1 MVVPIVVQRTVDDGL
16 RATGGPDL
24 ALVRRS
30 VALAAV
36 AVLITAG
43 AAYLMNVRLYR
54 TTETGLAALR
64 TRAFRH
70 VHDLSMLTQS
80 RHRRGALVSRVT
92 SDVDQ
97 LSQFMQWGGILL
109 VVSVGQ
115 VVLATALML
124 LWSWQLGLLV
134 LACFVP
140 YAVVVR
146 VFQARLGVAYGR
158 VRARIGDVLGRE
170 RGRGRGRGDPG
181 VRVRDRTAR
190 RIDTAIG
197 AHQAASTRAQ
207 ALVAAVFST
216 GELVSAAA
224 TAAVVVGGVLLG
236 VAGDLSAGEL
246 LAFLFLVQL
255 FVAPVQVATEVLND
269 AQTPTAGLRRVL
281 DVLDTPADVVDPGDE
296 GLDLPAGPAAL
307 AWQRRFRLSG
317 WPARAPRRQLR
328 ACGRAAVTRLSGRP
342 GSGKTTLAKLFA
354 RLMDPTRGSVA
365 INGVPLRGRQL
376 RRAPQQRRPR
386 ASGRL
391 PVRRD
396 GGGQRAVRPSRR
408 NDEEVARAFA
418 GLGLTDWV
426 EALPRG
432 LATRVGERGS
442 SLSVGER
449 QLVAVARA
457 YLADPDLLILDEATS
472 RGGPGDRGATRPCAG
487 PADRRAYQR
496 HHRPSP
502 VDRRGG
508 GRGACRRRRAHR
520 RPGTSSRPRRGQR
533 GVPAPLCVVGVPA
546 AERVT
551 AGGSASAAPWAHR
564 QHGTTRVRFKYD
576 HQAEDQRHPGRRGGR
591 QELER
596 AGESVSA
603 HVNRILREEFAARR
617 RRHNLGLLLHDL
629 DAERGPLD
637 STGGRAENPQIR
649 RASPRRQL
657 HQH

>member
-1 MVVPIVVQRTVDDGL
+1 MSLRSAAFADAASRASEVDAGRTLLRGLRLVPEFRRGLATTLLLALVATAGRVVVPIVVQRTVDDGL

-36 AVLITAG
+36 AVLITTG

-80 RHRRGALVSRVT
+80 RHQRGALVSRVT

-158 VRARIGDVLGRE
+158 VRARIGDVLSAVSEAVVGAEVIRAYA
-170 RGRGRGRGDPG
+170 
-181 VRVRDRTAR
+181 VRDRTAR

-197 AHQAASTRAQ
+197 AHQAAATRAQ

-255 FVAPVQVATEVLND
+255 FVAPIQVATEVLND
-269 AQTPTAGLRRVL
+269 AQTATAGLRRVL

-307 AWQRRFRLSG
+307 SLDSVDFAYPGGPPVLRDVSFELAAGRRYALVG
-317 WPARAPRRQLR
+317 E
-328 ACGRAAVTRLSGRP
+328 T

-365 INGVPLRGRQL
+365 INGVPVRDVSFAALRNSVVLVPQDGFLFDATVADNVRFGRPGATL
-376 RRAPQQRRPR
+376 
-386 ASGRL
+386 
-391 PVRRD
+391 
-396 GGGQRAVRPSRR
+396 
-408 NDEEVARAFA
+408 EEVAQAFA

-472 RGGPGDRGATRPCAG
+472 AVDPATEVRLIHALDLLIAGRTSVTIAHRLSTAEAADEVLVVDAGRIVGRGRH
-487 PADRRAYQR
+487 ADLVADNEVYRRLHASWASQQ
-496 HHRPSP
+496 
-502 VDRRGG
+502 RRG
-508 GRGACRRRRAHR
+508 
-520 RPGTSSRPRRGQR
+520 
-533 GVPAPLCVVGVPA
+533 
-546 AERVT
+546 
-551 AGGSASAAPWAHR
+551 
-564 QHGTTRVRFKYD
+564 
-576 HQAEDQRHPGRRGGR
+576 
-591 QELER
+591 
-596 AGESVSA
+596 
-603 HVNRILREEFAARR
+603 
-617 RRHNLGLLLHDL
+617 
-629 DAERGPLD
+629 
-637 STGGRAENPQIR
+637 
-649 RASPRRQL
+649 
-657 HQH
+657 

>member
-1 MVVPIVVQRTVDDGL
+1 MSLRSVAFADAASRASEADAGRTLLRGLRLVPEFRRGLATTLLLALVATAGRVVVPIVVQRTVDDGL

-36 AVLITAG
+36 AVLITTG

-80 RHRRGALVSRVT
+80 RHQRGALVSRVT

-158 VRARIGDVLGRE
+158 VRARIGDVLSAVSEAVVGAEVIRAYA
-170 RGRGRGRGDPG
+170 
-181 VRVRDRTAR
+181 VRDRTAR

-197 AHQAASTRAQ
+197 AHQAAATRAQ

-255 FVAPVQVATEVLND
+255 FVAPIQVATEVLND
-269 AQTPTAGLRRVL
+269 AQTATAGLRRVL

-307 AWQRRFRLSG
+307 SVDSVDFAYPGGPPVLRDVSFELAAGRRYALVG
-317 WPARAPRRQLR
+317 E
-328 ACGRAAVTRLSGRP
+328 T

-365 INGVPLRGRQL
+365 INGVPVRDVSFAALRNSVVLVPQDGFLFDATVADNVRFGRPGATL
-376 RRAPQQRRPR
+376 
-386 ASGRL
+386 
-391 PVRRD
+391 
-396 GGGQRAVRPSRR
+396 
-408 NDEEVARAFA
+408 EEVAQAFA

-472 RGGPGDRGATRPCAG
+472 AVDPATEVRLIHALDLLIAGRTSVTIAHRLSTAEAADEVLVVDAGRIVGRGRH
-487 PADRRAYQR
+487 ADLVADNDVYRRLHTSWASQQ
-496 HHRPSP
+496 
-502 VDRRGG
+502 RRG
-508 GRGACRRRRAHR
+508 
-520 RPGTSSRPRRGQR
+520 
-533 GVPAPLCVVGVPA
+533 
-546 AERVT
+546 
-551 AGGSASAAPWAHR
+551 
-564 QHGTTRVRFKYD
+564 
-576 HQAEDQRHPGRRGGR
+576 
-591 QELER
+591 
-596 AGESVSA
+596 
-603 HVNRILREEFAARR
+603 
-617 RRHNLGLLLHDL
+617 
-629 DAERGPLD
+629 
-637 STGGRAENPQIR
+637 
-649 RASPRRQL
+649 
-657 HQH
+657 

>member
-1 MVVPIVVQRTVDDGL
+1 MSLRSVAFADAASRASEADAGRTLLRGLRLVPEFRRGLATTLLLALVATAGRVVVPIVVQRTVDDGL

-36 AVLITAG
+36 AVLITTG

-80 RHRRGALVSRVT
+80 RHQRGALVSRVT

-158 VRARIGDVLGRE
+158 VRARIGDVLSAVSEAVVGAEVIRAYA
-170 RGRGRGRGDPG
+170 
-181 VRVRDRTAR
+181 VRDRTAR

-197 AHQAASTRAQ
+197 AHQAAATRAQ

-255 FVAPVQVATEVLND
+255 FVAPIQVATEVLND
-269 AQTPTAGLRRVL
+269 AQTATAGLRRVL

-307 AWQRRFRLSG
+307 SVDSVDFAYPGGPPVLRDVSFELAAGRRYALVG
-317 WPARAPRRQLR
+317 E
-328 ACGRAAVTRLSGRP
+328 T

-365 INGVPLRGRQL
+365 INGVPVRDVSFAALRNSVVLVPQDGFLFDATVADNVRFGRPGATL
-376 RRAPQQRRPR
+376 
-386 ASGRL
+386 
-391 PVRRD
+391 
-396 GGGQRAVRPSRR
+396 
-408 NDEEVARAFA
+408 EEVAQAFA

-472 RGGPGDRGATRPCAG
+472 AVDPATEVRLIHALDLLIAGRTSVTIAHRLSTAEAADEVLVVDAGRIVGRGRH
-487 PADRRAYQR
+487 ADLVADNEVYRRLHASWASQQ
-496 HHRPSP
+496 
-502 VDRRGG
+502 RRG
-508 GRGACRRRRAHR
+508 
-520 RPGTSSRPRRGQR
+520 
-533 GVPAPLCVVGVPA
+533 
-546 AERVT
+546 
-551 AGGSASAAPWAHR
+551 
-564 QHGTTRVRFKYD
+564 
-576 HQAEDQRHPGRRGGR
+576 
-591 QELER
+591 
-596 AGESVSA
+596 
-603 HVNRILREEFAARR
+603 
-617 RRHNLGLLLHDL
+617 
-629 DAERGPLD
+629 
-637 STGGRAENPQIR
+637 
-649 RASPRRQL
+649 
-657 HQH
+657 

>member
-1 MVVPIVVQRTVDDGL
+1 MSLRSVAFADAASRASEADAGRTLLRGLRLVPEFRRGLATTLLLALVATAGRVVVPIVVQRTVDDGL

-36 AVLITAG
+36 AVLITTG

-80 RHRRGALVSRVT
+80 RHQRGALVSRVT

-158 VRARIGDVLGRE
+158 VRARIGDVLSAVSEAVVGAEVIRAYA
-170 RGRGRGRGDPG
+170 
-181 VRVRDRTAR
+181 VRDRTAR

-197 AHQAASTRAQ
+197 AHQAAATRAQ

-255 FVAPVQVATEVLND
+255 FVAPIQVATEVLND
-269 AQTPTAGLRRVL
+269 AQTATAGLRRVL

-307 AWQRRFRLSG
+307 SVDSVDFAYPGGPPVLRDVSFELAAGRRYALVG
-317 WPARAPRRQLR
+317 E
-328 ACGRAAVTRLSGRP
+328 T

-365 INGVPLRGRQL
+365 INGVPLRDVSFAALRNSVVLVPQDGFLFDATVADNVRFGRPGATL
-376 RRAPQQRRPR
+376 
-386 ASGRL
+386 
-391 PVRRD
+391 
-396 GGGQRAVRPSRR
+396 
-408 NDEEVARAFA
+408 EEVAQAFA

-472 RGGPGDRGATRPCAG
+472 AVDPATEVRLIHALDLLIAGRTSVTIAHRLSTAEAADEVLVVDAGRIVGRGRH
-487 PADRRAYQR
+487 ADLVADNEVYRRLYASWASQQ
-496 HHRPSP
+496 
-502 VDRRGG
+502 RRG
-508 GRGACRRRRAHR
+508 
-520 RPGTSSRPRRGQR
+520 
-533 GVPAPLCVVGVPA
+533 
-546 AERVT
+546 
-551 AGGSASAAPWAHR
+551 
-564 QHGTTRVRFKYD
+564 
-576 HQAEDQRHPGRRGGR
+576 
-591 QELER
+591 
-596 AGESVSA
+596 
-603 HVNRILREEFAARR
+603 
-617 RRHNLGLLLHDL
+617 
-629 DAERGPLD
+629 
-637 STGGRAENPQIR
+637 
-649 RASPRRQL
+649 
-657 HQH
+657 

>member
-1 MVVPIVVQRTVDDGL
+1 MSLRSVAFADAASRASEADAGRTLLRGLRLVPEFRRGLATTLLLALVATAGRVVVPIVVQRTVDDGL

-36 AVLITAG
+36 AVLITTG

-80 RHRRGALVSRVT
+80 RHQRGALVSRVT

-134 LACFVP
+134 LACFAP

-158 VRARIGDVLGRE
+158 VRARIGDVLSAVSEAVVGAEVIRAYA
-170 RGRGRGRGDPG
+170 
-181 VRVRDRTAR
+181 VRDRTAR

-255 FVAPVQVATEVLND
+255 FVAPIQVATEVLND
-269 AQTPTAGLRRVL
+269 AQTATAGLRRVL

-307 AWQRRFRLSG
+307 SVDSVDFAYPGGPPVLRDVSFELAAGRRYALVG
-317 WPARAPRRQLR
+317 E
-328 ACGRAAVTRLSGRP
+328 T

-365 INGVPLRGRQL
+365 INGVPVRDVSFAALRNSVVLVPQDGFLFDATVADNVRFGRPGATL
-376 RRAPQQRRPR
+376 
-386 ASGRL
+386 
-391 PVRRD
+391 
-396 GGGQRAVRPSRR
+396 
-408 NDEEVARAFA
+408 EEVAQAFA

-472 RGGPGDRGATRPCAG
+472 AVDPATEVRLIHALDLLIAGRTSVTIAHRLSTAEAADEVLVVDAGRIVGRGRH
-487 PADRRAYQR
+487 ADLVADNEVYRRLHASWASQQ
-496 HHRPSP
+496 
-502 VDRRGG
+502 RRG
-508 GRGACRRRRAHR
+508 
-520 RPGTSSRPRRGQR
+520 
-533 GVPAPLCVVGVPA
+533 
-546 AERVT
+546 
-551 AGGSASAAPWAHR
+551 
-564 QHGTTRVRFKYD
+564 
-576 HQAEDQRHPGRRGGR
+576 
-591 QELER
+591 
-596 AGESVSA
+596 
-603 HVNRILREEFAARR
+603 
-617 RRHNLGLLLHDL
+617 
-629 DAERGPLD
+629 
-637 STGGRAENPQIR
+637 
-649 RASPRRQL
+649 
-657 HQH
+657 

>member
-1 MVVPIVVQRTVDDGL
+1 MSLRSVAFADAASRAGKADAGPTLLRGLRLVPEFRRGLATTLLLALVATAGRVVVPIVVQRTVDDGL

-36 AVLITAG
+36 AVLITTG

-80 RHRRGALVSRVT
+80 RHQRGALVSRVT

-134 LACFVP
+134 LACFAP

-158 VRARIGDVLGRE
+158 VRARIGDVLSAVSEAVVGAEVIRAYA
-170 RGRGRGRGDPG
+170 
-181 VRVRDRTAR
+181 VRDRTAR

-255 FVAPVQVATEVLND
+255 FVAPIQVATEVLND
-269 AQTPTAGLRRVL
+269 AQTATAGLRRVL

-307 AWQRRFRLSG
+307 SVDSVDFAYPGGPPVLRDVSFELAAGRRYALVG
-317 WPARAPRRQLR
+317 E
-328 ACGRAAVTRLSGRP
+328 T

-365 INGVPLRGRQL
+365 INGVPVRDVSFAALRNSVVLVPQDGFLFDATVADNVRFGRPGATL
-376 RRAPQQRRPR
+376 
-386 ASGRL
+386 
-391 PVRRD
+391 
-396 GGGQRAVRPSRR
+396 
-408 NDEEVARAFA
+408 EEVAQAFA

-472 RGGPGDRGATRPCAG
+472 AVDPATEVRLIHALDLLIAGRTSVTIAHRLSTAEAADEVLVVDAGRIVGRGRH
-487 PADRRAYQR
+487 ADLVADNEVYRRLHASWASQQ
-496 HHRPSP
+496 
-502 VDRRGG
+502 RRG
-508 GRGACRRRRAHR
+508 
-520 RPGTSSRPRRGQR
+520 
-533 GVPAPLCVVGVPA
+533 
-546 AERVT
+546 
-551 AGGSASAAPWAHR
+551 
-564 QHGTTRVRFKYD
+564 
-576 HQAEDQRHPGRRGGR
+576 
-591 QELER
+591 
-596 AGESVSA
+596 
-603 HVNRILREEFAARR
+603 
-617 RRHNLGLLLHDL
+617 
-629 DAERGPLD
+629 
-637 STGGRAENPQIR
+637 
-649 RASPRRQL
+649 
-657 HQH
+657 

>member
-1 MVVPIVVQRTVDDGL
+1 MSLRSVAFADAASRASEADSGRTLLRGLRLVPEFRRGLATTLLLALVATAGRVVVPIVVQRTVDDGL

-36 AVLITAG
+36 AVLITTG

-80 RHRRGALVSRVT
+80 RHQRGALVSRVT

-134 LACFVP
+134 LACFAP

-158 VRARIGDVLGRE
+158 VRARIGDVLSAVSEAVVGAEVIRAYA
-170 RGRGRGRGDPG
+170 
-181 VRVRDRTAR
+181 VRDRTAR

-197 AHQAASTRAQ
+197 AHQAAATRAQ

-255 FVAPVQVATEVLND
+255 FVAPIQVATEVLND
-269 AQTPTAGLRRVL
+269 AQTATAGLRRVL

-307 AWQRRFRLSG
+307 SVDSVDFAYPGGPPVLRDVSFELAAGRRYALVG
-317 WPARAPRRQLR
+317 E
-328 ACGRAAVTRLSGRP
+328 T

-365 INGVPLRGRQL
+365 INGVPVRDVSFAALRNSVVLVPQDGFLFDATVADNVRFGRPGATL
-376 RRAPQQRRPR
+376 
-386 ASGRL
+386 
-391 PVRRD
+391 
-396 GGGQRAVRPSRR
+396 
-408 NDEEVARAFA
+408 EEVAQAFA

-472 RGGPGDRGATRPCAG
+472 AVDPATEVRLIHALDLLIAGRTSVTIAHRLSTAEAADEVLVVDAGRIVGRGRH
-487 PADRRAYQR
+487 ADLVADNEVYRRLHASWASQQ
-496 HHRPSP
+496 
-502 VDRRGG
+502 RRG
-508 GRGACRRRRAHR
+508 
-520 RPGTSSRPRRGQR
+520 
-533 GVPAPLCVVGVPA
+533 
-546 AERVT
+546 
-551 AGGSASAAPWAHR
+551 
-564 QHGTTRVRFKYD
+564 
-576 HQAEDQRHPGRRGGR
+576 
-591 QELER
+591 
-596 AGESVSA
+596 
-603 HVNRILREEFAARR
+603 
-617 RRHNLGLLLHDL
+617 
-629 DAERGPLD
+629 
-637 STGGRAENPQIR
+637 
-649 RASPRRQL
+649 
-657 HQH
+657 

>member
-1 MVVPIVVQRTVDDGL
+1 
-16 RATGGPDL
+16 
-24 ALVRRS
+24 
-30 VALAAV
+30 
-36 AVLITAG
+36 
-43 AAYLMNVRLYR
+43 
-54 TTETGLAALR
+54 
-64 TRAFRH
+64 
-70 VHDLSMLTQS
+70 
-80 RHRRGALVSRVT
+80 
-92 SDVDQ
+92 
-97 LSQFMQWGGILL
+97 
-109 VVSVGQ
+109 
-115 VVLATALML
+115 

-158 VRARIGDVLGRE
+158 VRARIGDVLSAVSEAVVGAEVIRAYA
-170 RGRGRGRGDPG
+170 
-181 VRVRDRTAR
+181 VRDRTAR

-255 FVAPVQVATEVLND
+255 FVAPIQVATEVLND
-269 AQTPTAGLRRVL
+269 AQTATAGLRRVL

-307 AWQRRFRLSG
+307 SVDSVDFAYPGGPPVLRDVSFELAAGRRYALVG
-317 WPARAPRRQLR
+317 E
-328 ACGRAAVTRLSGRP
+328 T

-365 INGVPLRGRQL
+365 INGVPVRDVSFAALRNSVVLVPQDGFLFDATVADNVRFGRPGATL
-376 RRAPQQRRPR
+376 
-386 ASGRL
+386 
-391 PVRRD
+391 
-396 GGGQRAVRPSRR
+396 
-408 NDEEVARAFA
+408 EEVAQAFA

-472 RGGPGDRGATRPCAG
+472 AVDPATEVRLIHALDLLIAGRTSVTIAHRLSTAEAADEVLVVDAGRIVGRGRH
-487 PADRRAYQR
+487 ADLVADNEVYRRLHASWASQQ
-496 HHRPSP
+496 
-502 VDRRGG
+502 RRGG
-508 GRGACRRRRAHR
+508 
-520 RPGTSSRPRRGQR
+520 QR
-533 GVPAPLCVVGVPA
+533 G
-546 AERVT
+546 
-551 AGGSASAAPWAHR
+551 SA
-564 QHGTTRVRFKYD
+564 
-576 HQAEDQRHPGRRGGR
+576 
-591 QELER
+591 
-596 AGESVSA
+596 
-603 HVNRILREEFAARR
+603 
-617 RRHNLGLLLHDL
+617 
-629 DAERGPLD
+629 
-637 STGGRAENPQIR
+637 
-649 RASPRRQL
+649 
-657 HQH
+657 

>member
-1 MVVPIVVQRTVDDGL
+1 MSLRSVAFADAASRAGEADAGRTLLRGLRLVPEFRRGLATTLLLALVATAGRVVVPIVVQRTIDDGL

-36 AVLITAG
+36 AVLITTG

-80 RHRRGALVSRVT
+80 RHQRGALVSRVT

-134 LACFVP
+134 LACFAP

-158 VRARIGDVLGRE
+158 VRARIGDVLSAVSEAVVGAEVIRAYA
-170 RGRGRGRGDPG
+170 
-181 VRVRDRTAR
+181 VRDRTAR

-197 AHQAASTRAQ
+197 AHQAAATRAQ

-255 FVAPVQVATEVLND
+255 FVAPIQVATEVLND
-269 AQTPTAGLRRVL
+269 AQTATAGLRRVL

-307 AWQRRFRLSG
+307 SVDSVDFAYPGGPPVLRDVSFELAAGRRYALVG
-317 WPARAPRRQLR
+317 E
-328 ACGRAAVTRLSGRP
+328 T

-365 INGVPLRGRQL
+365 INGVPVRDVSFAALRNSVVLVPQDGFLFDATVADNVRFGRPGATL
-376 RRAPQQRRPR
+376 
-386 ASGRL
+386 
-391 PVRRD
+391 
-396 GGGQRAVRPSRR
+396 
-408 NDEEVARAFA
+408 EEVAQAFA

-472 RGGPGDRGATRPCAG
+472 AVDPATEVRLIHALDLLIAGRTSVTIAHRLSTAEAADEVLVVDAGRIVGRGRH
-487 PADRRAYQR
+487 ADLVADNEVYRRLHASWASQQ
-496 HHRPSP
+496 
-502 VDRRGG
+502 RRG
-508 GRGACRRRRAHR
+508 
-520 RPGTSSRPRRGQR
+520 
-533 GVPAPLCVVGVPA
+533 
-546 AERVT
+546 
-551 AGGSASAAPWAHR
+551 
-564 QHGTTRVRFKYD
+564 
-576 HQAEDQRHPGRRGGR
+576 
-591 QELER
+591 
-596 AGESVSA
+596 
-603 HVNRILREEFAARR
+603 
-617 RRHNLGLLLHDL
+617 
-629 DAERGPLD
+629 
-637 STGGRAENPQIR
+637 
-649 RASPRRQL
+649 
-657 HQH
+657 

>member
-1 MVVPIVVQRTVDDGL
+1 MSLRSVAFADAASRASEADAGRTLLRGLRLVPEFRRGLATTLLLALVATAGRVVVPIVVQRTVDDGL

-36 AVLITAG
+36 AVLITTG

-80 RHRRGALVSRVT
+80 RHQRGALVSRVT

-134 LACFVP
+134 LACFAP

-158 VRARIGDVLGRE
+158 VRARIGDVLSAVSEAVVGAEVIRAYA
-170 RGRGRGRGDPG
+170 
-181 VRVRDRTAR
+181 VRDRTAR

-197 AHQAASTRAQ
+197 AHQAAATRAQ

-255 FVAPVQVATEVLND
+255 FVAPIQVATEVLND
-269 AQTPTAGLRRVL
+269 AQTATAGLRRVL

-307 AWQRRFRLSG
+307 SVDSVDFAYPGGPPVLRDVSFELAAGRRYALVG
-317 WPARAPRRQLR
+317 E
-328 ACGRAAVTRLSGRP
+328 T

-365 INGVPLRGRQL
+365 INGVPVRDVSFAALRNSVVLVPQDGFLFDATVADNVRFGRPGATL
-376 RRAPQQRRPR
+376 
-386 ASGRL
+386 
-391 PVRRD
+391 
-396 GGGQRAVRPSRR
+396 
-408 NDEEVARAFA
+408 EEVAQAFA

-472 RGGPGDRGATRPCAG
+472 AVDPATEVRLIHALDLLIAGRTSVTIAHRLSTAEAADEVLVVDAGRIVGRGRH
-487 PADRRAYQR
+487 ADLVADNEVYRRLHASWASQQ
-496 HHRPSP
+496 
-502 VDRRGG
+502 RRG
-508 GRGACRRRRAHR
+508 
-520 RPGTSSRPRRGQR
+520 
-533 GVPAPLCVVGVPA
+533 
-546 AERVT
+546 
-551 AGGSASAAPWAHR
+551 
-564 QHGTTRVRFKYD
+564 
-576 HQAEDQRHPGRRGGR
+576 
-591 QELER
+591 
-596 AGESVSA
+596 
-603 HVNRILREEFAARR
+603 
-617 RRHNLGLLLHDL
+617 
-629 DAERGPLD
+629 
-637 STGGRAENPQIR
+637 
-649 RASPRRQL
+649 
-657 HQH
+657 